1 MVRPEKAPW
10 ANEAKQRLLQ
20 VPSDFFTVDGPGAVS
35 QETVLAMTQGAIDNS
50 RANIAVA
57 VSGIAGPGGGGPEKQ
72 VGTVWIAWQWENK
85 AIAQCFSFGGDREA
99 VRLASVE
106 ASLTGLLKLVA

>member
-1 MVRPEKAPW
+1 
-10 ANEAKQRLLQ
+10 
-20 VPSDFFTVDGPGAVS
+20 
-35 QETVLAMTQGAIDNS
+35 MTQGAIDNS

-57 VSGIAGPGGGGPEKQ
+57 VSGIAGPGGGSPEKQ
-72 VGTVWIAWQWENK
+72 VGTVWIAWQWEGK
-85 AIAQCFSFGGDREA
+85 AVAQRFSFGGDREA